1 MKDLKSKNIFS
12 SFFYERKSLSI
23 SNIISKFGT
32 RVIDILITFPLSI
45 TKENFI
51 KRLDLKYLNSLVT
64 LDIKVIDYTKKYNW
78 RSPFIVVCEDME
90 KQ

>member
-12 SFFYERKSLSI
+12 SFSYERKNLSI
-23 SNIISKFGT
+23 SNIINKFGA

-51 KRLDLKYLNSLVT
+51 RQIDLKYLDSLIT
-64 LDIKVIDYTKKYNW
+64 LDI
-78 RSPFIVVCEDME
+78 
-90 KQ
+90 

>member
-12 SFFYERKSLSI
+12 SFLYERKSLSI
-23 SNIISKFGT
+23 SNIINKFGT

-64 LDIKVIDYTKKYNW
+64 LDIKVIDYTKKYAVW
-78 RSPFIVVCEDME
+78 
-90 KQ
+90 QYL